1 MAKSASSGTV
11 ASRAPTEVERFLAAH
26 PDTRFI
32 ELLLPD
38 TNGIFRGK
46 WVPASGLA
54 GLYRN
59 GVALAQSVFSLDVWG
74 RDVLGTGTGVSLGD
88 PDGLCFPVPGT
99 LLPVPWSK
107 AGNGQVLLTMS
118 DRDRA
123 PYFAD
128 PRNVLAAMVERFA
141 ELGLT
146 PVAAFELE
154 FYLIDPEAGSAEAPR
169 AVLTSPDDPFLAKR
183 TYCMADLRSFETLF
197 SEIRDACDLQGVP
210 AETVIAEASP
220 GQFEINLVHQP
231 DAMAAADHAV
241 LLKRIIKGVAENH
254 GLIATFM
261 AKPFAGLSG
270 NGMHVHMSL
279 TDKSGANAFAD
290 ERSGEALRGHAIAGL
305 LETMPESLA
314 LMAPSVNSFRRLE
327 PGLYAPVTLC
337 WGHDNRAVAIRIPNG
352 PPQASRVEH
361 RTAGADANPYLVMA
375 AILAGAHR
383 GITAKLEAPEP
394 VEGRNAHHGA
404 GIPALPPHQDAALAA
419 FETSSFIEDYF
430 GAAYRHLYATVKR
443 GEMTAINVVVT
454 ELEYRTYLR
463 DA

>member
-1 MAKSASSGTV
+1 MAKNASSGAAATL
-11 ASRAPTEVERFLAAH
+11 APTEIERFMAAW
-26 PDTRFI
+26 PETRFI

-46 WVPASGLA
+46 WIPASGLA
-54 GLYRN
+54 GLYSN
-59 GVALAQSVFSLDVWG
+59 GVALAQSAFSLDVWG
-74 RDVLGTGTGVSLGD
+74 RDVLGAGTGVSLGD
-88 PDGLCFPVPGT
+88 PDGICFPVPGS

-107 AGNGQVLLTMS
+107 AGNGQVLLSMQSS
-118 DRDRA
+118 DGM

-128 PRNVLAAMVERFA
+128 PRNVLATMVERFA
-141 ELGLT
+141 GLGLT

-154 FYLIDPEAGSAEAPR
+154 FYLIDPEAGSDAAPR

-183 TYCMADLRSFETLF
+183 TYSMADLRSFEVMF
-197 SEIRDACDLQGVP
+197 SEIREACDLQGVP

-231 DAMAAADHAV
+231 DAMVAADHAV

-254 GLIATFM
+254 GLVATFM
-261 AKPFAGLSG
+261 AKAFSGLSG

-279 TDKSGANAFAD
+279 IDKAGDNAFAA
-290 ERSGEALRGHAIAGL
+290 EKTGEALRQHAIAGL
-305 LETMPESLA
+305 LQTMPDSLA

-327 PGLYAPVTLC
+327 PGAYAPVTLC

-375 AILAGAHR
+375 AILAGAHH
-383 GITAKLEAPEP
+383 GIARELPAPVP
-394 VEGRNAHHGA
+394 VEGRDAHEA
-404 GIPALPPHQDAALAA
+404 EGIPELPADQDAALAA
-419 FETSSFIEDYF
+419 FETSSFIEEYF
-430 GAAYRHLYATVKR
+430 GADYRHLYATVKR
-443 GEMTAINVVVT
+443 GEMAAINAVVT

>member
-1 MAKSASSGTV
+1 MAKSASSGAA

-46 WVPASGLA
+46 WIPASGLA

-59 GVALAQSVFSLDVWG
+59 GVALAQSAFSLDVWG

-99 LLPVPWSK
+99 LLTVPWSK

-118 DRDRA
+118 DRDRV

-141 ELGLT
+141 GLELT

-169 AVLTSPDDPFLAKR
+169 AVLTSPDDPFSAKR
-183 TYCMADLRSFETLF
+183 TYCMADLRSFEVMF

-231 DAMAAADHAV
+231 DAMTAADHAI

-279 TDKSGANAFAD
+279 TDKAGDNAFAD
-290 ERSGEALRGHAIAGL
+290 GKTGGALRAHAIAGL

-394 VEGRNAHHGA
+394 VEGRDAHHGA
-404 GIPALPPHQDAALAA
+404 GIPVLPPHQDAALAA
-419 FETSSFIEDYF
+419 FETSAFIEDYF

-443 GEMTAINVVVT
+443 GEMTAINAVVT